1 MLPLQVLKPLKPLSQ
16 NILTIL
22 FSYAICDI
30 QSADS
35 QQVWTLPSGEHG
47 VLCPA
52 LSIFSPGSPGSP
64 PHILSV
70 RQLPR
75 LHINITFEP
84 PEQKNG
90 KMWVSLNHKMKQ
102 KCYLRRKITALTEI
116 LKCWQIY
123 LSISNLIY
131 LTMPNAETIVIFGTS
146 RSWLP
151 LPARSPLAL
160 GQHLSALI
168 GPRVRACLCSLN
180 PAFYDFLWSE
190 WHNKSV
196 QNKNNLH
203 RNMRIC
209 RQA

>member
-1 MLPLQVLKPLKPLSQ
+1 MAIEHLFPLDLQLLARDCEHNHWFPVQSKLEPSNQQENTFQILSLQAYTCYLFRYKQHYLICQ
-16 NILTIL
+16 NILTVL

-47 VLCPA
+47 VLCTYH

-90 KMWVSLNHKMKQ
+90 KM
-102 KCYLRRKITALTEI
+102 
-116 LKCWQIY
+116 
-123 LSISNLIY
+123 
-131 LTMPNAETIVIFGTS
+131 
-146 RSWLP
+146 
-151 LPARSPLAL
+151 
-160 GQHLSALI
+160 
-168 GPRVRACLCSLN
+168 
-180 PAFYDFLWSE
+180 
-190 WHNKSV
+190 
-196 QNKNNLH
+196 
-203 RNMRIC
+203 
-209 RQA
+209 